1 MAIIDDRRQ
10 FVVSFR
16 PVVNVAYPLHKG
28 KIYIDQENQSFT
40 RAEFSLD
47 VSDKEKATKVMLYR
61 KPRGLRFKPQEM
73 KFIVTYKYQDGV
85 SYLNYIRTKT
95 RFKCDWK
102 RRLFSSGY
110 TAYAEMVMVDRDDN
124 PVSSISRK
132 DAFGKRDIFSDMVE
146 NFNDS
151 DFWKD
156 YNIIE
161 PTESLE
167 KAVVKL
173 RR

>member
-1 MAIIDDRRQ
+1 
-10 FVVSFR
+10 
-16 PVVNVAYPLHKG
+16 
-28 KIYIDQENQSFT
+28 
-40 RAEFSLD
+40 
-47 VSDKEKATKVMLYR
+47 
-61 KPRGLRFKPQEM
+61 
-73 KFIVTYKYQDGV
+73 
-85 SYLNYIRTKT
+85 
-95 RFKCDWK
+95 
-102 RRLFSSGY
+102 
-110 TAYAEMVMVDRDDN
+110 MVDRDDN